1 MLRVLNSYVSGY
13 DMMADGGQQEG
24 GDGVQT
30 KNIRTEINGGASA
43 ASDPANFEVLPTV
56 TQLKH
61 CQSFLIENLFS
72 SNMYFKTLREILQL
86 QRRAGMYRREN
97 SGVASLTSYW
107 LLWAMPLG

>member
-1 MLRVLNSYVSGY
+1 
-13 DMMADGGQQEG
+13 MMADAGQQEG

-43 ASDPANFEVLPTV
+43 ASDPANFEVLTTTTV
-56 TQLKH
+56 AQLKH

-86 QRRAGMYRREN
+86 QRRVEMCRREN
-97 SGVASLTSYW
+97 SGVENLISYW
-107 LLWAMPLG
+107 LLWVMPLG